1 MKSESVNTMWIV
13 IGILEGSYL
22 APDGKR
28 FENAQIITR
37 VTTFPGENVWEA
49 LARQAESDSYIKELL
64 SYREK
69 GRWESI
75 VAYELTG
82 MRLEPESQD
91 IRILDS
97 TLV

>member
-28 FENAQIITR
+28 FKNTQVITR
-37 VTTFPGENVWEA
+37 VSTLPNENVWEA
-49 LARQAESDSYIKELL
+49 LARQAESDTYIKELL

-69 GRWESI
+69 GRWEFI

-82 MRLEPESQD
+82 VRLEPESPD
-91 IRILDS
+91 VRRLES
-97 TLV
+97 LPV

>member
-1 MKSESVNTMWIV
+1 MWIV
-13 IGILEGSYL
+13 IGNLEGAYRT
-22 APDGKR
+22 PDGR
-28 FENAQIITR
+28 NFENSQVIAR
-37 VTTFPGENVWEA
+37 VSTLPDEKVWEA
-49 LARQAESDSYIKELL
+49 LARQAESDTYIKELL

-69 GRWESI
+69 ERWESI